1 MTLGNNVGL
10 DIQWISERF
19 CRGPPAM
26 NETPRR
32 RSAPFPQP
40 GRRAVLKLALAVGLT
55 LPVAD
60 LVGAQDDRRKA
71 RPQTNDRLVF
81 AGGDR
86 KGQPITLA
94 DLPAGG
100 PPLTAYPMDPT
111 ARVIRDDSR
120 LNQILVVRLD
130 PSRLDGDTRARAADG
145 IVAYS
150 AVCTHTGCDVW
161 DWQPASSTIK
171 CPCHFSEFDL
181 KESARVLNGPAPRR
195 LPALP
200 LKVVDGAPTVAGS
213 FVGRPGFETGG

>member
-1 MTLGNNVGL
+1 
-10 DIQWISERF
+10 
-19 CRGPPAM
+19 M

-32 RSAPFPQP
+32 RSAPIPQP
-40 GRRAVLKLALAVGLT
+40 ARRAVLKLALAVGLT

-100 PPLTAYPMDPT
+100 PPLTAHPMDPT

-120 LNQILVVRLD
+120 LNQILAGRLD
-130 PSRLDGDTRARAADG
+130 PSRLDRVPRPRAADG
-145 IVAYS
+145 IVAHS
-150 AVCTHTGCDVW
+150 AVSPQTGCDVG
-161 DWQPASSTIK
+161 DCQPASRTIK
-171 CPCHFSEFDL
+171 GPCH
-181 KESARVLNGPAPRR
+181 
-195 LPALP
+195 
-200 LKVVDGAPTVAGS
+200 
-213 FVGRPGFETGG
+213 